1 MNFKKKTLKNGMT
14 LVMENRDLP
23 IVSISI
29 SNKFGGAY
37 ETSNIKG
44 IAHFIEHL
52 VFTGTK
58 TRTHE
63 QISSEIENIKSP
75 ALLKMFPS

>member
-1 MNFKKKTLKNGMT
+1 MKPKFFRKKFKNGIT
-14 LVMENRDLP
+14 VLYEKRDVP
-23 IVSISI
+23 VVSLSI
-29 SNKFGGAY
+29 TNKFGAAY
-37 ETSNIKG
+37 ESSDIKG

-63 QISSEIENIKSP
+63 QISAEIEKRGGILN
-75 ALLKMFPS
+75 AFT